1 MERQEVSLKKEDGVA
16 LLRIER
22 PKRLNALSRDIV
34 KQIDRKAFVNRS
46 R

>member
-34 KQIDRKAFVNRS
+34 KRS